1 MDPDHSPRH
10 RDTKSPTLRSIL
22 RPSSGSRR
30 SSPQEGPSVQ
40 FQTPLSRS
48 PSSNQS
54 ISVSQIPLDGPIP
67 PVILPATQDSHQLE
81 QLALQLVAQLRRQ
94 RITPSPTR
102 KVFPRPEGKPDDF
115 PEFRDTMPDKWTV
128 GLGCASSL
136 ITIAISD
143 SSSVDGPILDVE
155 SVAKLRLHPM
165 LHPILRSTSSDDDHI
180 VWNMIYPPE
189 TAIRARKDVQE
200 PYDAFRFEP
209 ATFPRVAR
217 LNIVSRCHPWEFI
230 VRSYDDSAGVTV
242 GDVLRIL
249 FMYLS
254 VGLKE
259 IDLQATSAEHRQ
271 AITAAH
277 DARTRVLPPDKE
289 LNRNITI
296 LDWIGQT
303 HFTGFIHDIEYLEG
317 RFRDIPS
324 NLHIILC
331 SE

>member
-1 MDPDHSPRH
+1 MDPDHTPRH

-40 FQTPLSRS
+40 FQTP
-48 PSSNQS
+48 SSHSSSSSQS

-94 RITPSPTR
+94 RITSPQAR

-128 GLGCASSL
+128 GLGY
-136 ITIAISD
+136 
-143 SSSVDGPILDVE
+143 GPILDVE

-165 LHPILRSTSSDDDHI
+165 LHPILRSTSSNDDHI

-230 VRSYDDSAGVTV
+230 VRSYDDSAGVTI
-242 GDVLRIL
+242 GDVLRTL

-254 VGLKE
+254 VGLNE
-259 IDLQATSAEHRQ
+259 IDLQAASAEHKQ

-289 LNRNITI
+289 LNWNITI
-296 LDWIGQT
+296 LDWIGQET
-303 HFTGFIHDIEYLEG
+303 HFAGFIHDIEYLEG
-317 RFRDIPS
+317 RFHDIPS

-331 SE
+331 SK